1 MAAISLSPT
10 PAPIAAMSS
19 RRVPLTSNPNVAN
32 SPLRGPGSLHAYAK
46 QKRSYA
52 NVQREEAYGQPP
64 PVKKQVLEDGT
75 QRAVR
80 SPSKAH
86 RTQVV
91 VQRSSTR
98 LVAKDRATR
107 TTQVSTRT
115 VQDVDTEKEVW
126 KKHHRAKF
134 PKMVFYFE
142 SIPDDIRAKLT
153 KRVNYLGAR
162 QEPFFSID
170 ITHVVTTR
178 SIPPEKSG
186 TQHEESLE
194 QEQQEPEEQPQ
205 TINPSLLDRN
215 TAAGRRKLLFDF
227 RQTQIPS
234 QQADDPTRRT
244 KGTRNNDVLH
254 KAREMGKK
262 IWSLDK
268 FQNMLAVLLESETRG
283 ATYAS
288 GTTSVR
294 SQYGVTKGSHEPN
307 LLQLLH
313 NERLNGPSDRD
324 PTAVNRE
331 LVYFKG
337 PYIYVWDMDDKYK
350 PIMVREYA
358 KAVNKQD
365 GEWPQFRSVGNGR
378 CPFVEEIEIP
388 EKEQRR
394 NREREKDARLVKRE
408 DPVPIL
414 KPPEIPIPK
423 PVTGKRTLTEM
434 EDGQNRV
441 RTGLAMD
448 VFNPAKAVL
457 SKQAELKS
465 QNAFTSRAEGT
476 RLFAGEPVASGMQPS
491 NVTSA
496 IRSQMISSTSGING
510 GKAGTSKEVHG
521 LQRKVLQKANPAS
534 HDVSSRRFAEVSM
547 DVASSRSTTM
557 SRQTS
562 KAVQP
567 HDDESQRTEC
577 REKKSNSQSLKSKR
591 DLKPG
596 YCENCQDKFPDFDEH
611 ILSRKHR
618 KFAENDDNWTELDLL
633 LEQLKRMPKYAG
645 AESDNDDNG
654 W

>member
-1 MAAISLSPT
+1 
-10 PAPIAAMSS
+10 MSS

-80 SPSKAH
+80 SPSKAP

-98 LVAKDRATR
+98 LVTKDRTTR
-107 TTQVSTRT
+107 TTQASART

-186 TQHEESLE
+186 AQHEPLE

-350 PIMVREYA
+350 PIMVREYT

-394 NREREKDARLVKRE
+394 NRERERDARLAKRE

-457 SKQAELKS
+457 SKQTELKS

-510 GKAGTSKEVHG
+510 SKAGTSKEVHG

>member
-1 MAAISLSPT
+1 
-10 PAPIAAMSS
+10 MSS

-107 TTQVSTRT
+107 TTQASTRT

-283 ATYAS
+283 ATYAA

-394 NREREKDARLVKRE
+394 NL
-408 DPVPIL
+408 
-414 KPPEIPIPK
+414 
-423 PVTGKRTLTEM
+423 
-434 EDGQNRV
+434 
-441 RTGLAMD
+441 
-448 VFNPAKAVL
+448 L

-577 REKKSNSQSLKSKR
+577 REKKSNSQFLKSKR

>member
-1 MAAISLSPT
+1 
-10 PAPIAAMSS
+10 MSS